1 MYGSNI
7 GGREGSSEGTSWFPP
22 TYQVNAANVALM
34 PNQTP
39 LSFAQSVQRYSDQ
52 RSGIHYP
59 TGASKTT
66 LTGAESEHETAGP

>member
-7 GGREGSSEGTSWFPP
+7 GGREGSSEGASWFP

-39 LSFAQSVQRYSDQ
+39 LNFAQSVQRYSDQ
-52 RSGIHYP
+52 RSKIHYP
-59 TGASKTT
+59 TGASTRTK
-66 LTGAESEHETAGP
+66 LL